1 VPTLL
6 HLLAVVLG
14 VNHFDRGEQ
23 FLFLLHIS
31 KLWPVGKMLKPR
43 GKYLKTAKIL
53 KSDFT

>member
-31 KLWPVGKMLKPR
+31 KVMASRENVKTPR
-43 GKYLKTAKIL
+43 
-53 KSDFT
+53 